1 MRGILLY
8 SKKSGDRSSWA
19 AVRGSKEVWISGM
32 VGGDRVDIE
41 YKDADGE
48 IITDE
53 VCAEGTGI
61 VEDPEVRVNY
71 SPWCPLTPETKIPV
85 NHNMVVTILE
95 PVPSLRDTYITN
107 VQKLGGNVE

>member
-1 MRGILLY
+1 MSGILLY
-8 SKKSGDRSSWA
+8 SKKAGDRSSWA

-61 VEDPEVRVNY
+61 VEDDKVLVIAE
-71 SPWCPLTPETKIPV
+71 
-85 NHNMVVTILE
+85 
-95 PVPSLRDTYITN
+95 DTEFIRATHIDAGIGTN
-107 VQKLGGNVE
+107 VCVDMTR